1 MSNITCGICLVPAWR
16 GALVGCRESLLFT
29 LSEAYTAVPLD
40 RGALKGF
47 SLCNRV
53 RVTKLKT
60 ARTKLSY
67 LRHTTVRDSDYCSR
81 HAGASGQ
88 VRIILVWYLIWRYEL
103 IGISSHVHTTGL
115 SGRA

>member
-1 MSNITCGICLVPAWR
+1 MFNITCGICLVPAWR

-60 ARTKLSY
+60 AGHPQAMILSK
-67 LRHTTVRDSDYCSR
+67 CSETYGVNKKKCL
-81 HAGASGQ
+81 A
-88 VRIILVWYLIWRYEL
+88 I
-103 IGISSHVHTTGL
+103 
-115 SGRA
+115 